1 MKFRNMYKLVLIAL
15 NKLIKC
21 PSCKQRDAKS
31 GRRVPTALAYPIG
44 PTRTNH
50 QALAYLIGPMPTNLL
65 IPHYRPDVHRVG
77 RRVPR
82 LQPIRINLFTCRAI
96 SIDTNSEV
104 R

>member
-1 MKFRNMYKLVLIAL
+1 MYKQVFIAL
-15 NKLIKC
+15 NKLTKC

-44 PTRTNH
+44 PTRTNRR
-50 QALAYLIGPMPTNLL
+50 ALAYLIGPMPTSLL
-65 IPHYRPDVHRVG
+65 SPHYWPDVHHIG
-77 RRVPR
+77 RQVPR

-96 SIDTNSEV
+96 SIDTNSEF